1 MFLLLVGP
9 RTGQYNCGRPTGAKL
24 GEAAMDLTSIGSF
37 FVFVLVL
44 SVLVFVHEFGHF
56 ITAKRLGIHIEEF
69 GFGFPPRLIGIVR
82 DAQGKWRL
90 VKGGNTPKP
99 EELGGPRTIY

>member
-1 MFLLLVGP
+1 
-9 RTGQYNCGRPTGAKL
+9 
-24 GEAAMDLTSIGSF
+24 MDLTSIGSF

-69 GFGFPPRLIGIVR
+69 GFGVPPRLIGVVR
-82 DAQGKWRL
+82 DAKGQLRL
-90 VKGGNTPKP
+90 VKGQNVPKP
-99 EELGGPRTIY
+99 AALGGRRTIYSTNAIRLCGFVGRLATADPLAPGAPP